1 MKRTSYGGLG
11 ARKLVINRAGLRQNR
26 LEDLLGS
33 QFALFAKLPE
43 VSNRNPET
51 VCDGLGQ
58 ARSLLEYRVQLLT
71 SEHSRGEGL
80 AELHQRTFRGG
91 SGNTTGRH
99 SLADVLGHLDNL
111 LLIYPEV
118 AS

>member
-1 MKRTSYGGLG
+1 MKRASDSGLG
-11 ARKLVINRAGLRQNR
+11 ARKLVINSACLRQDR

-33 QFALFAKLPE
+33 QLALFAKLSK

-58 ARSLLEYRVQLLT
+58 AWSLLKYRVQLLS
-71 SEHSRGEGL
+71 SEHARGKGL
-80 AELHQRTFRGG
+80 SELHQRTFRSG

-99 SLADVLGHLDNL
+99 GLADVLGHLDNL